1 MDRRGSTRAP
11 APGECVP
18 RVTRIPA
25 QRTPSQWSG
34 TLTSNEMRAL
44 LNNPDLGTS
53 TADAEAQR
61 VGRQPD
67 LATISQQFL

>member
-1 MDRRGSTRAP
+1 
-11 APGECVP
+11 
-18 RVTRIPA
+18 
-25 QRTPSQWSG
+25 
-34 TLTSNEMRAL
+34 MRAL